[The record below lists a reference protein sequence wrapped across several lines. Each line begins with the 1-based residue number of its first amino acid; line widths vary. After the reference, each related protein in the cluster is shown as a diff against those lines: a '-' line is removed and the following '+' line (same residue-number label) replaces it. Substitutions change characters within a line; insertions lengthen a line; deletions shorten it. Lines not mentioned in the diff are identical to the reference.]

1 MSFSATHARNASVP
15 VAMPAPRELD
25 LLFCSDA
32 EYRTQTLARSRTTS
46 SPAPT
51 TPTKL
56 IKQRPFSHVKDSVAL
71 RKRPTPAQAA
81 EYNAWSESNFVSF
94 SPRFSQSSDDLS
106 LPSESPSRRSC
117 KAPKI
122 PRRRIVNWWKGLT
135 NARRKPNP
143 RESVFGTTQ
152 FEFVTPR
159 RA

>member
-15 VAMPAPRELD
+15 VAMPSPREID
-25 LLFCSDA
+25 LLFCTDA
-32 EYRTQTLARSRTTS
+32 EYRAHTRSRSRTTS
-46 SPAPT
+46 SP

-71 RKRPTPAQAA
+71 RKRPTPAEAA

-106 LPSESPSRRSC
+106 LPSESPSRRAG

-143 RESVFGTTQ
+143 RESVFGTAQ